1 MKKRAIALL
10 LGAAMVM
17 GLTACGSSGSDTASP
32 DAAADAESGVE
43 AETAQ
48 DSAEGQASEASGD
61 KVNLNFYIW
70 SDEEN
75 YIRKVVD
82 AYNAE
87 QDAVQ
92 VTLNV
97 VPESD
102 YDDKLKVMLAGETDA
117 DLVDIRGVG
126 QMSTYA
132 KAGALL
138 DITDKL
144 AGSDIDTSV
153 YGEMWD
159 TSDYEGKYYALPTRT
174 TCWALFYNADLI
186 SEAGMAAP
194 GQMTWE
200 EYVDY
205 SAQLAEA
212 LSGKTAADGSPLKA
226 GFWVNWIYH
235 FYSVQHGV
243 YANDENTEYIQASLE
258 LLNELMSNGS
268 HYTFAEVSSGTYDYM
283 TEFQNGHV
291 ALVPNG
297 EWCVNMLMEAEANG
311 QTDVNW
317 EVAPMPV
324 PEGVADGTSWGQF
337 QYAAVTSTC
346 KYPDEAFDF
355 LTYLCGEEGSSIYS
369 STGMIHA
376 YSSDEAKV
384 SLAEASGKESTK
396 FLFEADKIQEQPN
409 VGNYGEFTTAL
420 GEHAQ
425 LYLLGET
432 TIDECMSN
440 LKTQCDEIRSKQ

>member
-1 MKKRAIALL
+1 MKKRVIALL
-10 LGAAMVM
+10 LSAVMVM
-17 GLTACGSSGSDTASP
+17 GLAACGNSGSADSGSGSGSGADQGNAP
-32 DAAADAESGVE
+32 AAPAAG
-43 AETAQ
+43 
-48 DSAEGQASEASGD
+48 GD

-87 QDAVQ
+87 QDTVQ

-97 VPESD
+97 VPESE

-117 DLVDIRGVG
+117 DLVDIRGVA
-126 QMSTYA
+126 QMSNYA
-132 KAGALL
+132 MVGALL
-138 DITDKL
+138 DITDRL
-144 AGSDIDTSV
+144 DSSDIDPAN
-153 YGEMWD
+153 YGEMWN

-174 TCWALFYNADLI
+174 TCWELFYNADII
-186 SEAGMAAP
+186 SEAGMEAP

-200 EYVDY
+200 EYIDY
-205 SAQLAEA
+205 SSKLAEA

-235 FYSVQHGV
+235 FYSVQHEV
-243 YANDENTEYIQASLE
+243 YANDENTEYIQDSLE
-258 LLNELMSNGS
+258 LLNTLMSNGS
-268 HYTFAEVSSGTYDYM
+268 HYSFTEVSSGTYDYM

-291 ALVPNG
+291 ALLPNG
-297 EWCVNMLMEAEANG
+297 EWCVNMLMEAAANG
-311 QTDVNW
+311 ETDVNW

-324 PEGVADGTSWGQF
+324 PQGVAAGTSWGQF
-337 QYAAVTSTC
+337 QYAAITSVC

-355 LTYLCGEEGSSIYS
+355 LSYLCGSEGSAIYS

-376 YSSDEAKV
+376 YSSDEAKK
-384 SLAEASGKESTK
+384 SLADASGKESTH
-396 FLFEADKIQEQPN
+396 FLFEANKIQEQPN
-409 VGNYGEFTTAL
+409 VGNYGEFTDAL
-420 GEHAQ
+420 SENAQ
-425 LYLLGET
+425 LYLIGEI

-440 LKTQCDEIRSKQ
+440 FKAQGDEIRSKQ